1 MSFLERIAESIN
13 DQSLQAKLGILILL
27 IVIICGVYWY
37 FFWSPNAN
45 ELERLEVKLRQTEK
59 KLQEYEAI
67 AKELPEF
74 QKEFK
79 RLNKE
84 FQIAS
89 AKLPKDKEIPSLI
102 DNVYA
107 ELSASGLEPIVFE
120 PKGEVNKDI
129 YAEIPINMEV
139 TGSYYD
145 LANFFDRISRL
156 PRIVNVRQLDLKR
169 NAIRGNKPILGAK
182 FNVVTFRLLPAS
194 KNLDGNADD
203 KKK

>member
-1 MSFLERIAESIN
+1 MSFIERIAESIN

-45 ELERLEVKLRQTEK
+45 ELGRLEVKLRKTEK

-74 QKEFK
+74 QREFK

-182 FNVVTFRLLPAS
+182 FSVVTFRLLPAS
-194 KNLDGNADD
+194 NNLDGNADD